1 MVSVTTPDLT
11 TEQRVVVKIGSALL
25 VDEATGALHRPW
37 LDAVCDDISV
47 LRARGQQVV
56 VVTSG
61 AIAIGRGPL
70 NLGGRT
76 LRLEEKQ
83 AAAATGQVRL
93 MQAYQE
99 SFTRYGFTVSQ
110 VLLTIEDTEDR
121 RRFLNARTTL
131 DTLLSLGAIPVINEN
146 DTVAT
151 QEIRF
156 GDNDRL
162 AARVAAMIGADVC
175 ILLSDVDGLYT
186 ADPNKDAAAQHLPV
200 ITTIDAATRDM
211 AGTAKP
217 GHGTGGMVTKLAAA
231 EICMGAGCHMAIA
244 RGTVFNPL
252 AALEQGAKCT
262 WFISAAEP
270 RTARKQWIAGA
281 LNPTGKLVIDAGAVE
296 ALKAGKSLLPAGVVK
311 VTGTFDRGDTVAIVN
326 QEGVVLG
333 KGLIA
338 FGADDVSRIKGHRS
352 SELEQILGYKGRSE
366 VVHRDDLVIDYSL

>member
-1 MVSVTTPDLT
+1 MVSVTTPDIT
-11 TEQRVVVKIGSALL
+11 KSHRVVIKIGSALL
-25 VDEATGALHRPW
+25 VNDATGTLHRPW
-37 LDAVCDDISV
+37 LDAVCDDIV
-47 LRARGQQVV
+47 AMRARGQQVV

-70 NLGGRT
+70 NLGHRT

-99 SFTRYGFTVSQ
+99 SFTRYNLIVSQ
-110 VLLTIEDTEDR
+110 VLLTIDDTEDR

-162 AARVAAMIGADVC
+162 AARVAAMIGADAC

-186 ADPNKDAAAQHLPV
+186 ADPNTDAAAQHLPV
-200 ITTIDAATRDM
+200 ITTIDAATRLM

-217 GHGTGGMVTKLAAA
+217 GYGTGGMVTKLAAA

-252 AALEQGAKCT
+252 TELERGAQCT
-262 WFISAAEP
+262 WFVSAAEP
-270 RTARKQWIAGA
+270 RTARKQWIAGT
-281 LNPTGKLVIDAGAVE
+281 LNPTGKLVIDAGAVA
-296 ALKAGKSLLPAGVVK
+296 ALKAGKSLLPAGVIE
-311 VTGTFDRGDTVAIVN
+311 VTGAFDRGDAVTIVN
-326 QEGVVLG
+326 QEGAVLA
-333 KGLIA
+333 KGLTA
-338 FGADDVSRIKGHRS
+338 FGVEDVSRIKGHRS
-352 SELEQILGYKGRSE
+352 DGLEQILGYKGRSE
-366 VVHRDDLVIDYSL
+366 VVHRDDLVMDC